1 MRREGAAGPA
11 QGSPTFQR
19 LGPGNREGPRP
30 ASAECK
36 GARNGLPGRGARR
49 GLGAQPYAEGG
60 LCLHGA
66 GERGK
71 PVRPAFRVPTRPLPL
86 AQPIGDH
93 REPPGLGRL
102 TPTQGLTSH
111 LSTLEPIPKEEPLL
125 QRPPHSRSPLPH
137 TSAPASEAPAGLMP
151 GSGTQSHPLLR
162 KPLWAVP
169 TSHAPP
175 KSPPPPCSPAF
186 SLGNT
191 PEGPQPPS
199 KAASPWPRILPKP
212 GSPQADPGGPAG
224 SQTHCSEAP
233 TRPQGCGDGGLPPWP
248 PLTPRPPFY
257 LLLC

>member
-1 MRREGAAGPA
+1 MVCQAAGP
-11 QGSPTFQR
+11 GGGW
-19 LGPGNREGPRP
+19 GPALRGGRP
-30 ASAECK
+30 VST
-36 GARNGLPGRGARR
+36 RGR
-49 GLGAQPYAEGG
+49 
-60 LCLHGA
+60 
-66 GERGK
+66 ERGK
-71 PVRPAFRVPTRPLPL
+71 PVRPAFWVPTCPLPL

-93 REPPGLGRL
+93 QEPPGLRRL

-111 LSTLEPIPKEEPLL
+111 LSTLEPIPKEEPLV
-125 QRPPHSRSPLPH
+125 QRPPQSRSPLPH
-137 TSAPASEAPAGLMP
+137 ASAPAPEAPAGLMP
-151 GSGTQSHPLLR
+151 GSGPQSHPLLR

-175 KSPPPPCSPAF
+175 ESPPPCSPAF

-233 TRPQGCGDGGLPPWP
+233 MRPQACGDGGLPPWP